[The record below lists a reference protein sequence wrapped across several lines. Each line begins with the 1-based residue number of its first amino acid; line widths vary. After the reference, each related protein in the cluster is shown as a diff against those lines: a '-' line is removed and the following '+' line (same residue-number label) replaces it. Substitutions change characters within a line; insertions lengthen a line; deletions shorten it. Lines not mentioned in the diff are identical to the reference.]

1 MVSHKFRLLSLA
13 ALAVLAT
20 TACSSGEQQSSAGG
34 GAALSG
40 DVKVDGSSTV
50 FPIGEAMAE
59 EFQKSNSNVRVT
71 VGVSG
76 TGGGFKK
83 FCAGETDISQASR
96 PIKSSEM
103 ELCEKNGVEYVELP
117 VAYDAVSVVVNNAN
131 DFATCLTTDQLKTA
145 WEEAAEGKVSNWNQV
160 DSSFPNK
167 PLALYGPGT
176 DSGTYDYFKEAI
188 IGEGGTRGDFTA
200 SEDDNI
206 VVQGVERNEGAM
218 GFFGLAYLEEN
229 VGKLKPVAVKNSK
242 GDCVNPSVET
252 ARDGSYEPLSR
263 PLFIYVAKSALEKP
277 QVKAFAEYLVNPD
290 NGKLVAEAGY
300 IQLPDVLLPKVV
312 ERLNNQVV
320 GTVFGGGSDV
330 GVNLA
335 EKL

>member
-1 MVSHKFRLLSLA
+1 MASLKFRLLGLA
-13 ALAVLAT
+13 TLAVLAT
-20 TACSSGEQQSSAGG
+20 TACSSGEQQSSTGG
-34 GAALSG
+34 GSALSG

-59 EFQKSNSNVRVT
+59 EFQKGNGDVRVT

-83 FCAGETDISQASR
+83 FCAGETDISNASR

-103 ELCEKNGVEYVELP
+103 ELCQKNGIEYVELP
-117 VAYDAVSVVVNNAN
+117 VAYDALSVVVNNEN
-131 DFATCLTTDQLKTA
+131 NFATCLTPDQLKTA
-145 WEEAAEGKVSNWNQV
+145 WDEAAEGKISTWNQI
-160 DSSFPNK
+160 DPSFPNT
-167 PLALYGPGT
+167 PLVLYGPGT

-206 VVQGVERNEGAM
+206 IVQGVERSPGAM

-229 VGKLKPVAVKNSK
+229 AGKLKALNIKNAK
-242 GDCVNPSVET
+242 GDCVAPSVET
-252 ARDGSYEPLSR
+252 TRDGSYEPLSR
-263 PLFIYVAKSALEKP
+263 PLFVYVAKSALEKP
-277 QVKAFAEYLVNPD
+277 QVKAFAEYLVNPA

-300 IQLPDVLLPKVV
+300 IQLPDALLPKVV
-312 ERLNNQVV
+312 DRLNNQTV